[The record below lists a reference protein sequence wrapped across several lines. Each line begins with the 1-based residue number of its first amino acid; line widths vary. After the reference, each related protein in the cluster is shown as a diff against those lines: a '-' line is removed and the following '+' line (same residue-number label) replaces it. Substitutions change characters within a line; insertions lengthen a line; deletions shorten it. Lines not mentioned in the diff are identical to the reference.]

1 MAPAGYLAQSDV
13 TGNACDSWRR
23 VLGSGDH
30 KRLGFPVRDPQG
42 QKKETET
49 PDSDAGSMKARG
61 KNVEEIT
68 PSLLWGQLH
77 RTGSCLRRAM
87 TEESD
92 RLCQVHGACCE
103 EEWGFSGCSP

>member
-1 MAPAGYLAQSDV
+1 MSSPPQVPVRLQQMAPAGYLAQSDV

-68 PSLLWGQLH
+68 PSHWLAVGPAAPDWVLFAQGH
-77 RTGSCLRRAM
+77 
-87 TEESD
+87 D
-92 RLCQVHGACCE
+92 
-103 EEWGFSGCSP
+103 